1 VLQIALVFVL
11 ILFNAFFSLAEYA
24 LITVRGSRIR
34 QLVEEGNHN
43 AILVERMKERPTRMQ
58 ATLQTGLTLVTT
70 FSSALAATSLV
81 EPVSG
86 WLHTRF
92 GGLLGESAT
101 TGPAVHDLSGAVALV
116 LVTVPVA
123 VLSLVIGEIAPK
135 SIAMRH
141 PEKVALIAVHPI
153 SWLEILL
160 SPVVAVL
167 TFLSNVIV
175 KPFGGSASFVPTAAD
190 ADEYKIIVDAGKES
204 GVLDP
209 VETSM
214 IHQVLDFQD
223 TVVRKVMTPRI
234 DLTAQ
239 NIEATTSDL
248 IQLVRQSG
256 HSRIPVFEGDL
267 DNIVGVVH
275 AKDLLN
281 LPDDVNRDTI
291 PIRDVMRVPYIIPET
306 KKVGEL
312 LAEFRRSKQQ
322 LAIVRDE
329 YGITSGLVTIED
341 LLEQIVGDI
350 QDEYDA
356 EEPMIQVVDSN
367 TTILDGLMG
376 IGEVNDRMGLDLPED
391 DADTIGGFLF
401 SLLGHQAEQGERVSY
416 ENVRFVVE
424 ATDGRRITKVR
435 LLQHERPEHLPSSVP
450 PGTDSAQYPVSINGS
465 SNSHSVDAK
474 VDS

>member
-1 VLQIALVFVL
+1 
-11 ILFNAFFSLAEYA
+11 
-24 LITVRGSRIR
+24 
-34 QLVEEGNHN
+34 
-43 AILVERMKERPTRMQ
+43 
-58 ATLQTGLTLVTT
+58 
-70 FSSALAATSLV
+70 
-81 EPVSG
+81 
-86 WLHTRF
+86 
-92 GGLLGESAT
+92 
-101 TGPAVHDLSGAVALV
+101 
-116 LVTVPVA
+116 
-123 VLSLVIGEIAPK
+123 
-135 SIAMRH
+135 MRH

-153 SWLEILL
+153 RWLEILL
-160 SPVVAVL
+160 TPVVAVL
-167 TFLSNVIV
+167 TFLSNLIV

-239 NIEATTSDL
+239 NITASTSDL
-248 IQLVRQSG
+248 VQIVRQSG

-291 PIRDVMRVPYIIPET
+291 PIREVMRLPYIIPET

-322 LAIVRDE
+322 MAIVRDE
-329 YGITSGLVTIED
+329 YGVTSGLVTIED
-341 LLEQIVGDI
+341 LLEQIVGEI
-350 QDEYDA
+350 QDEYDT
-356 EEPMIQVVDSN
+356 EEPMIQVVDNN
-367 TTILDGLMG
+367 TTILNGLMG
-376 IGEVNDRMGLDLPED
+376 IGEVNDRMGLELPED
-391 DADTIGGFLF
+391 EADTIGGFLF
-401 SLLGHQAEQGERVSY
+401 SLLGHQAEQGERVTH
-416 ENVRFVVE
+416 EGVRFVVE

-435 LLQHERPEHLPSSVP
+435 LLQHERPTNLPSSVSVAEA
-450 PGTDSAQYPVSINGS
+450 DSAQHSGFLS
-465 SNSHSVDAK
+465 SLCLEMAVTKYQLIPRRPNDQ
-474 VDS
+474 

>member
-1 VLQIALVFVL
+1 VLQTALVFVL
-11 ILFNAFFSLAEYA
+11 ILFNALFSLAEYA

-70 FSSALAATSLV
+70 FSSALAATGLV
-81 EPVSG
+81 APVTA
-86 WLHTRF
+86 WLQKYIS
-92 GGLLGESAT
+92 SANHSVS
-101 TGPAVHDLSGAVALV
+101 AAVALV

-123 VLSLVIGEIAPK
+123 VLTLVVGEIAPK
-135 SIAMRH
+135 SVAMRH

-153 SWLEILL
+153 SWLEVLL
-160 SPVVAVL
+160 SPLVAIL

-175 KPFGGSASFVPTAAD
+175 RPFGGSASFVPTAAD

-214 IHQVLDFQD
+214 IHQVLDFSD

-234 DLTAQ
+234 DLTT
-239 NIEATTSDL
+239 ESVTATMSDL
-248 IQLVRQSG
+248 VQIVRKSG

-291 PIRDVMRVPYIIPET
+291 PIRDVMRLPYIIPET

-322 LAIVRDE
+322 MAIVRDE

-356 EEPMIQVVDSN
+356 EEPMIQVVDNN
-367 TTILDGLMG
+367 TTILNGLMG

-391 DADTIGGFLF
+391 EADTIGGFLF
-401 SLLGHQAEQGERVSY
+401 SLLGHQAEQGERVTHDG
-416 ENVRFVVE
+416 VRFVVE

-435 LLQHERPEHLPSSVP
+435 LLQHERPIHLPSSVP
-450 PGTDSAQYPVSINGS
+450 PEADPGSYAESGNDKSEGFRRDVTADSRA
-465 SNSHSVDAK
+465 AK
-474 VDS
+474 